1 LPKYQRVLS
10 EWADRLLVLRADEV
24 DYHGDSGIVEPRGNV
39 RIQTQTPAQGCAAL
53 GLESGADDCVA
64 DASEAKPPE
73 TQWNQTLVRKVSAEA
88 TASE

>member
-1 LPKYQRVLS
+1 MLCRNDGVVNCRNQAIKRFERRPLS
-10 EWADRLLVLRADEV
+10 AKAIF
-24 DYHGDSGIVEPRGNV
+24 HQS
-39 RIQTQTPAQGCAAL
+39 TTCAAL

-73 TQWNQTLVRKVSAEA
+73 TQWNKTLVRKVSAEA